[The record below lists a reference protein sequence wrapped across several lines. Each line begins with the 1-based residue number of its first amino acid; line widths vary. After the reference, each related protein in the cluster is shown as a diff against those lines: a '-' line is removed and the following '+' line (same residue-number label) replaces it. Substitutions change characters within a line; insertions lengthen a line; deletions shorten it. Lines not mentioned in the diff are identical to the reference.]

1 LTRCTQMPGGMMPTG
16 PGLLLAAPGV
26 ATVAVTTDLVGRTL
40 MVDLPKGNLKALCV
54 HIVAD
59 T

>member
-1 LTRCTQMPGGMMPTG
+1 MPTG
-16 PGLLLAAPGV
+16 PGLLLAGPGV

-40 MVDLPKGNLKALCV
+40 MVDLPKGNLRALPV
-54 HIVAD
+54 DIVAD

>member
-1 LTRCTQMPGGMMPTG
+1 MLGGMMPTG

-40 MVDLPKGNLKALCV
+40 MVDPPKGNLKALCV
-54 HIVAD
+54 DIVAD
-59 T
+59 N

>member
-1 LTRCTQMPGGMMPTG
+1 MPGGMTLTG

-26 ATVAVTTDLVGRTL
+26 AIVAVTTDLVGRTL
-40 MVDLPKGNLKALCV
+40 MVDLPKGNLRALCV
-54 HIVAD
+54 DIAGD